1 MINESHRSVS
11 FPVIKVTQPI
21 GDFYIGAIS
30 ATDLVEI
37 ANFDIRQLSKKGNI
51 DTYLGIQRRLND
63 ARVNEIAQYV
73 STVDATFPT
82 AVILAVEERCVTIKT
97 LKFTDTSEASR
108 NPYEFYELTLSNY
121 PGDIDDSETVLFRD
135 IARVIDGQHRIA
147 GLMQHKGNSSFEI
160 NVAIFVGIDIAD
172 QASIFSTVN
181 LAQTKVNRSLVY
193 DLFEYA
199 KTRSPEKTC
208 HDVAIT
214 LDRVEKSPFFQKI
227 KRLGVAT
234 EGRFGETISQ
244 ATFVKSLLRYVS
256 DNPIADRDLG
266 KRFGTWSKENYDRNR
281 LIFREFFIAEK
292 DESIALN
299 VLNYFDAVRR
309 RWPQAWNSVETGLIL
324 NKTNGFLALMR
335 FLRPAYLYLN
345 GLGRVVAAEKY
356 FSLMEKINLR
366 DGDFNRQKY
375 LPGTSGET
383 NLYKD
388 LMEKSDIP
396 QKSDF
401 I

>member
-1 MINESHRSVS
+1 MIDESPRSIS

-30 ATDLVEI
+30 AMDLVEI

-63 ARVNEIAQYV
+63 TRVKEIAQYV
-73 STVDATFPT
+73 GTVDATFPT
-82 AVILAVEERCVTIKT
+82 AVILAVEERCVTIRP
-97 LKFTDTSEASR
+97 LNINELASSIAKR
-108 NPYEFYELTLSNY
+108 YEFYELTLSNF
-121 PGDIDDSETVLFRD
+121 PGDIEDIETVLFRD

-147 GLMQHKGNSSFEI
+147 GLMEHKGNSTFEI

-193 DLFEYA
+193 DLFEYS

-244 ATFVKSLLRYVS
+244 ATFVKALLRYIS
-256 DNPIADRDLG
+256 DNPIADRDRG
-266 KRFGTWSKENYDRNR
+266 KRLGNWSKENYDRSR
-281 LIFREFFIAEK
+281 LIFREFFISGK
-292 DESIALN
+292 DECIALN
-299 VLNYFDAVRR
+299 ILNYFDAVRN
-309 RWPQAWNSVETGLIL
+309 RWPQAWNSTETGLIL

-345 GLGRVVAAEKY
+345 GLGRVIATDKY
-356 FSLMEKINLR
+356 TKLIENINLR

-383 NLYKD
+383 TLYKD